1 MAKTIKQ
8 MADALGVDKQRVY
21 RYIKKSCINEVHQK
35 NGVMY
40 YDEAVEKRIKQAFSK
55 NEPHQESASSDTVVD
70 VLLKQSEMLRKEL
83 EIKNKQ
89 ISDLNDRLAE
99 CQKLLDQYQK
109 LSAMEKVVQK
119 IEMENNPEK
128 EKESLTPSSAEPET
142 RKKAWWKFW
151 ES

>member
-1 MAKTIKQ
+1 
-8 MADALGVDKQRVY
+8 
-21 RYIKKSCINEVHQK
+21 
-35 NGVMY
+35 MY
-40 YDEAVEKRIKQAFSK
+40 YDEVVEKRIEQAFSQ
-55 NEPHQESASSDTVVD
+55 NEPYQESASSDTVFD

-128 EKESLTPSSAEPET
+128 EKESLTHSSAEPET

>member
-21 RYIKKSCINEVHQK
+21 RYIKKSCINEAHQK

-70 VLLKQSEMLRKEL
+70 VLLKQSEMLQKEL

-151 ES
+151 EN

>member
-21 RYIKKSCINEVHQK
+21 RYIKKNCISEAHQK

-40 YDEAVEKRIKQAFSK
+40 YDEVVENRIKQAFSQ
-55 NEPHQESASSDTVVD
+55 NEPYQESASSDTVFD

-109 LSAMEKVVQK
+109 LSAMEKVVKK
-119 IEMENNPEK
+119 IEMENSPEK
-128 EKESLTPSSAEPET
+128 EEEALTPSSAEPET

-151 ES
+151 EN

>member
-21 RYIKKSCINEVHQK
+21 RYIKKNCISEAHQK

-40 YDEAVEKRIKQAFSK
+40 YDEVVEKRIEQAFSQNK
-55 NEPHQESASSDTVVD
+55 PYQESASSDTVFD